1 MSLLGEIKRR
11 KVFQVAAVYAVV
23 AWLTIQIVDVVGEP
37 LNLPGWI
44 DAVVIVLLAVGF
56 PIAVILAWAF
66 DLTPQGIKVD
76 SKARGSSVPA
86 QGNPT
91 ASMTILAENPDLAEF
106 LLKANAG
113 EVLAPNEQARLD
125 YYLVRT
131 FFNMEWTYNEVP
143 ESVYPIARWR
153 AVMNEP
159 ARRRSWEAHEAELS
173 KAFVE
178 FVEENVLNR

>member
-1 MSLLGEIKRR
+1 MKKIDLG
-11 KVFQVAAVYAVV
+11 Q
-23 AWLTIQIVDVVGEP
+23 TIT
-37 LNLPGWI
+37 
-44 DAVVIVLLAVGF
+44 
-56 PIAVILAWAF
+56 ILANVGVIA
-66 DLTPQGIKVD
+66 GIVFLGVELRQNNELMAAD
-76 SKARGSSVPA
+76 ARFNRLNIA
-86 QGNPT
+86 T
-91 ASMTILAENPDLAEF
+91 ESMTILAENPDLAEF